1 MRPFGKSV
9 FALVA
14 SMMWSLAWA
23 AFDPFTVRDIR
34 LVGVQ
39 RVEPG
44 TVFGYLPVKVGERLD
59 DQRAAQAVRALFATG
74 LFNDVR
80 LEVEGDV
87 LVVYLEERPSIASV
101 EISGAKDLSN
111 EQLQKALKDMGLA
124 ESRIYDRSLL
134 ERAEQEIKRQYLARG
149 KYSAKVVSTVTPLER
164 NRVSISMAIEEGED
178 ARITQIR
185 LVGNKAFTEK
195 TLLDQLS
202 LTTPTWISW
211 YTKTDQYSREKLA
224 GDLERLRSFY
234 LNRGYLEFSI
244 DSTQVSIDP
253 DREGVYVTINIT
265 EGERYTVTGFRFSGN
280 SLGREAELDA
290 LMQLRAGDVFSG
302 QRLSESTR
310 AMTELFGS
318 IGYAFANVNAIP
330 DVDREK
336 RTVAF
341 NVAIDP
347 GRRAYVRR
355 INISGNTRSRDEVVR
370 RELRQFE
377 SAWYD
382 ADKIRLSR
390 ERLTRLGYF
399 TDVTIDTV
407 PVPDAPD
414 QVDLTVNVTE
424 RSTGTFMI
432 GLGFSS
438 TDNLILTA
446 SVSQQN
452 FLGTGKSLGVNINTG
467 RTQQTLDLRS
477 TDPYF
482 TQDGVSRTFEAYHRR
497 LNADELKLGD
507 YRLTT
512 QGIGLRFGLPYT
524 EVDRV
529 SFGLTYERNEIILGA
544 NPPGR
549 FVEYVGAYG
558 PTSWAVL
565 GNLGWLR
572 DERDSPLTPT
582 RGLYMGGNL
591 EFTVPVGELRY
602 TRASFDVQWYKPLSK
617 DYTIGLYGSAA
628 KGWALGDTLYPIF
641 KNYYAGGIGSVRGFE
656 PASLGPRDTDG
667 YPRGGQAKLVGS
679 AEFMFPLPGA
689 GNDQQVRLFGFTDV
703 GNVFPDTIDFSD
715 LRVSAGFGL
724 NWLSPLGPLKLS
736 MGWPLRREPGD
747 RTQRFQFQIGTG
759 F

>member
-1 MRPFGKSV
+1 MRPFAKVV

-14 SMMWSLAWA
+14 SMLGPLAW

-59 DQRAAQAVRALFATG
+59 DQRASQAVRALYATG

-80 LEVEGDV
+80 LEVEGEV
-87 LVVYLEERPSIASV
+87 LVVYLEERPTIASV
-101 EISGAKDLSN
+101 EVSGSKDISAENLT
-111 EQLQKALKDMGLA
+111 KALKELGLA
-124 ESRIYDRSLL
+124 ESRIFDRALL

-149 KYSAKVVSTVTPLER
+149 KYAAKVTPTVTPLER
-164 NRVSISMAIEEGED
+164 NRVAVTLAIEEGAD

-185 LVGNKAFTEK
+185 FVGNKAFTER
-195 TLLDQLS
+195 TLLDQLQLS
-202 LTTPTWISW
+202 TPTWLSW
-211 YTKTDQYSREKLA
+211 YTKSDQYAREKLA

-234 LNRGYLEFSI
+234 LNRGYLEFTV

-253 DREGVYVTINIT
+253 DREGVYITVNVT
-265 EGERYTVTGFRFSGN
+265 EGERFTVTGFKFTGLT
-280 SLGREAELDA
+280 LGRESELDT
-290 LMQLRAGDVFSG
+290 LMQVREGDVFNG

-310 AMTELFGS
+310 QMAEVYGS

-330 DVDREK
+330 EIDREK
-336 RTVAF
+336 RTVFF
-341 NVAIDP
+341 NVTVDP

-355 INISGNTRSRDEVVR
+355 INISGNARSRDEVIR

-382 ADKIRLSR
+382 TDKIRLSR

-414 QVDLTVNVTE
+414 QVDLAVNVTE
-424 RSTGTFMI
+424 RSTGAFLI

-438 TDNLILTA
+438 TDKLILTA
-446 SVSQQN
+446 SVNQQN
-452 FLGTGKSLGVNINTG
+452 FLGTGKSLGINLNTG
-467 RTQQTLDLRS
+467 QTQRTIVLSS

-482 TQDGVSRTFEAYHRR
+482 TQDGVSRTFDVYSRR
-497 LNADELKLGD
+497 FNASALGLGD
-507 YRLTT
+507 YKVET
-512 QGIGLRFGLPYT
+512 QGVGMRFGVPYT
-524 EVDRV
+524 EVDR
-529 SFGLTYERNEIILGA
+529 LTTGVIYERNNINLGT
-544 NPPGR
+544 NPPDR
-549 FVEYVGAYG
+549 YQRYVDAYG
-558 PTSWAVL
+558 PSSWAL
-565 GNLGWLR
+565 IGQLGWLR

-582 RGLYMGGNL
+582 RGIYLGGNVEVTL
-591 EFTVPVGELRY
+591 PVGDLRFA
-602 TRASFDVQWYKPLSK
+602 RANFDAQWYKPLTK
-617 DYTIGLYGSAA
+617 DYTFALSASLGRGFQIGT
-628 KGWALGDTLYPIF
+628 DPYPIF
-641 KNYYAGGIGSVRGFE
+641 KNYYAGGIGSVRGYE
-656 PASLGPRDTDG
+656 AASLGPRDKDN
-667 YPRGGQAKLVGS
+667 YPLGGQSKLVGS
-679 AEFMFPLPGA
+679 AEFLFPLPGA
-689 GNDQQVRLFGFTDV
+689 GNDQQVRMFTFIDA
-703 GNVFPDTIDFSD
+703 GNVWADTIDLSD
-715 LRVSAGFGL
+715 MRYSTGLGL

-736 MGWPLRREPGD
+736 VGFPINKQPGD

>member
-1 MRPFGKSV
+1 MRPSAKSV
-9 FALVA
+9 FALAA
-14 SMMWSLAWA
+14 SMLCTLAWA
-23 AFDPFTVRDIR
+23 FEPFTIRDIR

-44 TVFGYLPVKVGERLD
+44 TVFGYLPVKVGERID
-59 DQRAAQAVRALFATG
+59 DQRASQALRALYATG

-80 LEVEGDV
+80 LEVENDV
-87 LVVYLEERPSIASV
+87 LVVYLEERPTIAAV
-101 EISGAKDLSN
+101 EVSGAKDISSENL
-111 EQLQKALKDMGLA
+111 LKALAALGLA
-124 ESRIYDRSLL
+124 ESRIFDRALL
-134 ERAEQEIKRQYLARG
+134 DRAEQEIKRQYLARG
-149 KYSAKVVSTVTPLER
+149 KYAAKVTPTVTPLER
-164 NRVSISMAIEEGED
+164 NRVSVALAIEEGED

-185 LVGNKAFTEK
+185 IVGNKAFSES

-202 LTTPTWISW
+202 LTTPTWLSW
-211 YTKTDQYSREKLA
+211 YTKTDQYAREKLA

-253 DREGVYVTINIT
+253 DREGVYVTINLT

-280 SLGREAELDA
+280 ALGREAELDK
-290 LMQLRAGDVFSG
+290 LMLVRAGDVFNG
-302 QRLSESTR
+302 ERLSESTR

-330 DVDREK
+330 EIDREK

-355 INISGNTRSRDEVVR
+355 INVSGNARSRDEVVR

-382 ADKIRLSR
+382 TDRIRLSR

-414 QVDLTVNVTE
+414 QVDLNVNVTE
-424 RSTGTFMI
+424 RSTGTFLVGI
-432 GLGFSS
+432 GFSS
-438 TDNLILTA
+438 TDNLVLTA
-446 SVSQQN
+446 SVNQQN
-452 FLGTGKSLGVNINTG
+452 FLGTGKSLGLNVNTG
-467 RTQQTLDLRS
+467 RTQQTIDIRT

-482 TQDGVSRTFEAYHRR
+482 TPDGISRTFEAYSRR
-497 LNADELKLGD
+497 LNADELGLGD
-507 YRLTT
+507 YRQLT
-512 QGIGLRFGLPYT
+512 QGVGLRFGVPYT
-524 EVDRV
+524 EIDRIT
-529 SFGLTYERNEIILGA
+529 FGLTYERNRLNLGA
-544 NPPGR
+544 NAPNR
-549 FVEYVGAYG
+549 FKEYVEAFGE
-558 PTSWAVL
+558 TSWAVL
-565 GNLGWLR
+565 GNIGWLR
-572 DERDSPLTPT
+572 DERDSPITPT
-582 RGLYMGGNL
+582 RGLFVSSNL
-591 EFTVPVGELRY
+591 EFTLPVGDLRY
-602 TRASFDVQWYKPLSK
+602 TRANIDVQWYKPLTK
-617 DYTIGLYGSAA
+617 DYTIGLYGSVAR
-628 KGWALGDTLYPIF
+628 GWALDDTIYPIF

-656 PASLGPRDTDG
+656 AASLGPRDTDG
-667 YPRGGQAKLVGS
+667 FPLGGQSRFVAS
-679 AEFMFPLPGA
+679 AEFLFPLPGA
-689 GNDQQVRLFGFTDV
+689 GNEQIVRLFGFADV
-703 GNVFPDTIDFSD
+703 GNVFPGSIQLGD
-715 LRVSAGFGL
+715 LRASVGFGL

-736 MGWPLRREPGD
+736 MGFPLDKQPGD

>member
-1 MRPFGKSV
+1 MRPFAKYV

-14 SMMWSLAWA
+14 GIASSQAW

-34 LVGVQ
+34 LIGVQ

-44 TVFGYLPVKVGERLD
+44 TVFGYLPIRVGERLD
-59 DQRAAQAVRALFATG
+59 SERASQAIRALYATG

-80 LEVEGDV
+80 LEVDGDV
-87 LVVYLEERPSIASV
+87 LVVELEERPSIASV
-101 EISGAKDLSN
+101 EVSGAKDISS
-111 EQLQKALKDMGLA
+111 EQLLKGLADLGLA
-124 ESRIYDRSLL
+124 ESRIFDRALL
-134 ERAEQEIKRQYLARG
+134 ERAEQELKRQYLARG
-149 KYSAKVVSTVTPLER
+149 KYAVKVISTVTPLER
-164 NRVSISMAIEEGED
+164 NRVSVTLAIEEGSD

-185 LVGNKAFTEK
+185 IVGNRAFTEA
-195 TLLDQLS
+195 TLLDQLA
-202 LTTPTWISW
+202 LTTPTWVSW

-224 GDLERLRSFY
+224 GDIERLRSFY
-234 LNRGYLEFSI
+234 LNRGYLEFAI

-253 DREGVYVTINIT
+253 DREGVYVTINLT

-280 SLGREAELDA
+280 TLGRDAELSG
-290 LMQLRAGDVFSG
+290 LMQLQAGDVFSG

-310 AMTELFGS
+310 AMTELYGS

-330 DVDREK
+330 EVDRAQ

-355 INISGNTRSRDEVVR
+355 INIAGNARSRDEVVR

-424 RSTGTFMI
+424 RSTGTFLI

-438 TDNLILTA
+438 TDNLVLTA
-446 SVSQQN
+446 SVNQQN
-452 FLGTGKSLGVNINTG
+452 FLGSGKSLGLNVNTG
-467 RTQQTLDLRS
+467 RTQQVIDVRS

-482 TQDGVSRTFEAYHRR
+482 TIDGVSRTFELYHRR
-497 LNADELKLGD
+497 LNADELNLGD
-507 YRLTT
+507 YKQTT
-512 QGIGLRFGLPYT
+512 QGVGLRFGVPYT

-529 SFGLTYERNEIILGA
+529 SFGVSYERNTLALGPNA
-544 NPPGR
+544 PNR
-549 FVEYVGAYG
+549 FIEYVGEYG
-558 PTSWAVL
+558 ERSWAVL
-565 GNLGWLR
+565 ANLGWFR
-572 DERDSPLTPT
+572 DDRDSPLTPT
-582 RGLYMGGNL
+582 RGLYMGGNV
-591 EFTVPVGELRY
+591 EFTLPVGDLRY
-602 TRASFDVQWYKPLSK
+602 TRASFDIQWYKPLTK
-617 DYTIGLYGSAA
+617 DYTIGLYGSVA

-656 PASLGPRDTDG
+656 PASLGPRDNDG
-667 YPRGGQAKLVGS
+667 FPRGGQSKLVGS
-679 AEFMFPLPGA
+679 AEFLFPLPGA
-689 GNDQQVRLFGFTDV
+689 GNDQQVRLFAFLDV
-703 GNVFPDTIDFSD
+703 GNVFPDTIRFED
-715 LRVSAGFGL
+715 LRASAGIGL

-736 MGWPLRREPGD
+736 VGYPVNKEPGD